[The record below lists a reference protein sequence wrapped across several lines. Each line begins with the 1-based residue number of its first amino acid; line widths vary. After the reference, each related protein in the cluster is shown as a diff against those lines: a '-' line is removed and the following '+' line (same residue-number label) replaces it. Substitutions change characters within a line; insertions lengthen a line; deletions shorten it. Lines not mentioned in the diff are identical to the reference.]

1 MLCAVAAFPNYFF
14 TQRGPYAKEGW
25 DYSQVADLIGSH
37 AAPGDCL
44 LVDNTVVW
52 KPGPIRALLATRPA
66 AFRSVI
72 DVERGFYGPKVGA
85 LWDGHVAVWL
95 TTAKINKCPDAVD
108 DHQPRH
114 VTAGPSSGTIVT
126 AGIRVRTRAR
136 LPVPE
141 LPRVPDR
148 GALAVP
154 LLAGDQVDAVT
165 RRLNAPAVGS
175 LTGMQTWLADP
186 LFGGAAQN
194 GRHLIELFA
203 AFALT
208 TLIGLERTIQGKS
221 AGLRTQTIVGTSS
234 ALVLLISKYGF
245 GDVLTGNTVVLDP
258 SRVAAQ
264 IVSGIGFLGA
274 GIIITRRGAVHGLTT
289 AAAVW
294 ESAAIGMAAGAG
306 LLLLAIAVVALHFVS
321 ALAFNVV
328 ERQLTARLRGTVR
341 LHIVYENGRGVLR
354 EVLRIC
360 GQRNWQLTEL
370 DADAHDIDDGEVGV
384 TMTLS
389 GSKMANAQDVFS
401 GVDGVIAVLRAED
414 EAGLSSTPVAA
425 GA

>member
-1 MLCAVAAFPNYFF
+1 
-14 TQRGPYAKEGW
+14 
-25 DYSQVADLIGSH
+25 LI
-37 AAPGDCL
+37 
-44 LVDNTVVW
+44 T
-52 KPGPIRALLATRPA
+52 
-66 AFRSVI
+66 
-72 DVERGFYGPKVGA
+72 
-85 LWDGHVAVWL
+85 
-95 TTAKINKCPDAVD
+95 
-108 DHQPRH
+108 
-114 VTAGPSSGTIVT
+114 
-126 AGIRVRTRAR
+126 
-136 LPVPE
+136 
-141 LPRVPDR
+141 
-148 GALAVP
+148 
-154 LLAGDQVDAVT
+154 
-165 RRLNAPAVGS
+165 
-175 LTGMQTWLADP
+175 MQIWLADP

-245 GDVLTGNTVVLDP
+245 SDVLTGNTVVLDP

-306 LLLLAIAVVALHFVS
+306 LLLLAVAVVFLHFVS

-328 ERQLTARLRGTVR
+328 ERELTARLRGTIR

-360 GQRNWQLTEL
+360 GQRKWQLTEL

-389 GSKMANAQDVFS
+389 GAKMLNAADVFA
-401 GVDGVIAVLRAED
+401 GVDGVIAVLRADD
-414 EAGLSSTPVAA
+414 EPD
-425 GA
+425 